1 MRASLTC
8 ICIPVWRWPEDLSE
22 RRKNMETRDSE
33 IKIPGKEDIPSPDR
47 AAMEKCQSRWLS
59 IAKPLFG
66 LGTLEDAVTQM
77 AGMTGTADVSIDKKG
92 LIVMCADNGVVEEG
106 ISQTDSSVTA
116 VVTDNFSR
124 GLTSACIMSRAAGVD
139 VFPIDI
145 GVAADTKVY
154 TDKIAYGTK
163 NMLKEPAMTREE
175 AEGSILAGIRA
186 AKRLKKEGYQ
196 ILLTGEMGIGNTTT
210 SSAVASVL
218 LGEDPERLSGRGAG
232 LSDAGLQRKREVIRR
247 AIGLWKPDP
256 ADPIDVL
263 AKVGGF
269 DIGGLAGVFLGGAME
284 RLPVVMDGF
293 ISAAAALL
301 ACRIAPGTERFILP
315 SHMSGEP
322 GMGRILKELGKEAFI
337 GCHMKLGEGT
347 GAVALMPLLDMTL
360 EVYRKM
366 PDFAGIQIEA
376 YKPLGGEA

>member
-1 MRASLTC
+1 
-8 ICIPVWRWPEDLSE
+8 
-22 RRKNMETRDSE
+22 
-33 IKIPGKEDIPSPDR
+33 
-47 AAMEKCQSRWLS
+47 
-59 IAKPLFG
+59 
-66 LGTLEDAVTQM
+66 M

-106 ISQTDSSVTA
+106 ISQTVSSVTA

-256 ADPIDVL
+256 ADPVDVL

-269 DIGGLAGVFLGGAME
+269 DIGGLAG
-284 RLPVVMDGF
+284 RLPGR
-293 ISAAAALL
+293 SHG
-301 ACRIAPGTERFILP
+301 APAG
-315 SHMSGEP
+315 GD
-322 GMGRILKELGKEAFI
+322 GRIYLRGGGPSGLPHRPGDGALYPALPHVRGAGHGADIKRAWEGGLHRLSHEA
-337 GCHMKLGEGT
+337 GRGDRRG
-347 GAVALMPLLDMTL
+347 G
-360 EVYRKM
+360 
-366 PDFAGIQIEA
+366 PDAPSGHDPGGLPEDAGF
-376 YKPLGGEA
+376 

>member
-1 MRASLTC
+1 
-8 ICIPVWRWPEDLSE
+8 
-22 RRKNMETRDSE
+22 METRDSE

-77 AGMTGTADVSIDKKG
+77 AGMTGTADVSIAKKG

-175 AEGSILAGIRA
+175 AESSILAGIRA

-322 GMGRILKELGKEAFI
+322 GMERILKELGKEAFI

-366 PDFAGIQIEA
+366 PDFDGIQIEA

>member
-1 MRASLTC
+1 
-8 ICIPVWRWPEDLSE
+8 
-22 RRKNMETRDSE
+22 METRDSE
-33 IKIPGKEDIPSPDR
+33 IRIPGKEEIPSPDR

-293 ISAAAALL
+293 ISAVAALT
-301 ACRIAPGTERFILP
+301 ACRLAPLAGEYILA
-315 SHMSGEP
+315 SHCSREP
-322 GMGRILKELGKEAFI
+322 GMKRVLRELGKEPVLFA
-337 GCHMKLGEGT
+337 GMKLGEGT
-347 GAVALMPLLDMTL
+347 GAVALMPLLEMAL
-360 EVYRKM
+360 KVYREM
-366 PDFAGIQIEA
+366 PTFDGIQITPYEA
-376 YKPLGGEA
+376 FTD

>member
-1 MRASLTC
+1 
-8 ICIPVWRWPEDLSE
+8 
-22 RRKNMETRDSE
+22 METRDSE

-256 ADPIDVL
+256 ADSIDVL

-366 PDFAGIQIEA
+366 PDFDGIQIEA

>member
-1 MRASLTC
+1 
-8 ICIPVWRWPEDLSE
+8 
-22 RRKNMETRDSE
+22 
-33 IKIPGKEDIPSPDR
+33 
-47 AAMEKCQSRWLS
+47 
-59 IAKPLFG
+59 
-66 LGTLEDAVTQM
+66 
-77 AGMTGTADVSIDKKG
+77 
-92 LIVMCADNGVVEEG
+92 
-106 ISQTDSSVTA
+106 
-116 VVTDNFSR
+116 
-124 GLTSACIMSRAAGVD
+124 
-139 VFPIDI
+139 
-145 GVAADTKVY
+145 
-154 TDKIAYGTK
+154 
-163 NMLKEPAMTREE
+163 MTRRE
-175 AEGSILAGIRA
+175 AEESILAGIRA
-186 AKRLKKEGYQ
+186 AKRLKKQGYQ

-218 LGEDPERLSGRGAG
+218 LEEDPEGLSGRGAG

-322 GMGRILKELGKEAFI
+322 GMGRILRELDKEAFI

-366 PDFAGIQIEA
+366 PDFDGIQIEA

>member
-1 MRASLTC
+1 
-8 ICIPVWRWPEDLSE
+8 
-22 RRKNMETRDSE
+22 METRDSE

-256 ADPIDVL
+256 ADPVDVL

-269 DIGGLAGVFLGGAME
+269 DIGGLAGVFLGGAMG
-284 RLPVVMDGF
+284 RLPVVMGGF
-293 ISAAAALL
+293 ISAAVSSLL
-301 ACRIAPGTERFILP
+301 LLNIIGHYR
-315 SHMSGEP
+315 
-322 GMGRILKELGKEAFI
+322 LK
-337 GCHMKLGEGT
+337 KLGVHKLAG
-347 GAVALMPLLDMTL
+347 VACFKSFVFKKLYKSFCKGFINKNKIFLLRFAFAQIYYR
-360 EVYRKM
+360 VYVICANLRRGINRQHSFFHLFRHNNVNDILD
-366 PDFAGIQIEA
+366 DFHVVENII
-376 YKPLGGEA
+376 